1 MQQFKVISL
10 SLGGLRNKVYQ
21 SGDVITQANVADDV
35 DNLVRNGFLVPL
47 ESEKKWVTPKTEAAK
62 AVEVVED
69 EVIEPIGLA
78 AALGTP
84 IKTEWPPIDEM
95 TVFDIKE
102 ALGEKAPKKQT
113 KKSDLYD
120 MLVNG

>member
-21 SGDVITQANVADDV
+21 SGDVVTQANVADDV

-47 ESEKKWVTPKTEAAK
+47 ESEKTEAVK

-69 EVIEPIGLA
+69 EVADLIGLGS
-78 AALGTP
+78 ALGTP
-84 IKTEWPPIDEM
+84 IKKEWPSIDDM
-95 TVFDIKE
+95 TVFEIKE
-102 ALGEKAPKKQT
+102 ALGDKAPKKQT
-113 KKSDLYD
+113 KKADLYD

>member
-21 SGDVITQANVADDV
+21 SGDVVTQANVADDV
-35 DNLVRNGFLVPL
+35 DNLVRSGFLVPL
-47 ESEKKWVTPKTEAAK
+47 ESEKTEAAK
-62 AVEVVED
+62 TVEVVED
-69 EVIEPIGLA
+69 EVLEPIGLA

-84 IKTEWPPIDEM
+84 IKKQWPPIDEM